1 MDDALLAKCARV
13 MIVTLRGD
21 DCAYYEYTSRGS
33 YAYYR
38 GWEWDLDWEHC
49 PTCDLFRAIRDMV
62 DVDYEYYLEEVLDY
76 EDYSRYFNGVYV
88 TDLDDE
94 EHSKIVAKRAR
105 RYLKINTEV

>member
-38 GWEWDLDWEHC
+38 RWEWDLDWDHC
-49 PTCDLFRAIRDMV
+49 PTCDLFRATRDMV

-105 RYLKINTEV
+105 RYLKINT